1 MALLLPNRKEAASV
15 ASELRGGRPAGWKAR
30 LVEIAHFAAASAAG
44 LAIDFL
50 LFLLLLAA
58 GAAPGWANLVSGTA
72 AVSFVYF
79 ASVRRI
85 FGYRGDFLLGLFS
98 LYLAYQ
104 AASVAAAS
112 WAVAEITA
120 AGLPPI
126 GAKLVI
132 LPVTFPANYLFMAFL
147 TGRRRAIPKGPRP

>member
-1 MALLLPNRKEAASV
+1 MALLLPKRREAVSAGAAPRS
-15 ASELRGGRPAGWKAR
+15 GRLAAGKAR

-50 LFLLLLAA
+50 LFLLLLSGGAAA
-58 GAAPGWANLVSGTA
+58 GPANLASGTV

-98 LYLAYQ
+98 LYLLYQ

-112 WAVAEITA
+112 WAVAAIIA
-120 AGLPPI
+120 AGIPPI
-126 GAKLVI
+126 AAKLAI
-132 LPVTFPANYLFMAFL
+132 LPVSFPANYLFMAFL
-147 TGRRRAIPKGPRP
+147 TGRRRAIAQGTRP